1 MEIDGKNLKRKVYKM
16 TNLPSN
22 TALPD
27 LIDRILDKGLVIN
40 ADIKIDLAGTEILGI
55 KLRAALASF
64 ETAAKFGLAFPSGTN
79 LNAPAW
85 RQLECSPEAFCP
97 ECGKALYSKTEKLCS
112 CGWGSFTIKQKNK
125 KLLEVQQ
132 KNESHNTKMQI
143 NANQPNLEKA

>member
-1 MEIDGKNLKRKVYKM
+1 MN
-16 TNLPSN
+16 NSPSN

-27 LIDRILDKGLVIN
+27 LIDRILDKGLIIN

-85 RQLECSPEAFCP
+85 RQLECHPEAFCP
-97 ECGKALYSKTEKLCS
+97 ECGQSIFIKSEQVCS
-112 CGWGSFTIKQKNK
+112 CGWKNLTLMQKDK
-125 KLLEVQQ
+125 PLLEVRH
-132 KNESHNTKMQI
+132 ESSHPKSSFTTN
-143 NANQPNLEKA
+143 

>member
-1 MEIDGKNLKRKVYKM
+1 MSN
-16 TNLPSN
+16 TPQN

-27 LIDRILDKGLVIN
+27 LIALILDKGLVIN

-85 RQLECSPEAFCP
+85 KALGIESECCPQCGNQMFTKQEHACHCGWKKTLLIKGNELMEVTHHESYSPE
-97 ECGKALYSKTEKLCS
+97 SR
-112 CGWGSFTIKQKNK
+112 IKKN
-125 KLLEVQQ
+125 
-132 KNESHNTKMQI
+132 
-143 NANQPNLEKA
+143 

>member
-1 MEIDGKNLKRKVYKM
+1 MEKAGGKRGEKM
-16 TNLPSN
+16 TNFQPNNNTLPE
-22 TALPD
+22 
-27 LIDRILDKGLVIN
+27 LIDRILDKGLIIN

-85 RQLECSPEAFCP
+85 KQLECSPSTFCP
-97 ECGKALYSKTEKLCS
+97 ECGKPLYSKFHKLCS
-112 CGWGSFTIKQKNK
+112 CGWKSTVIKQEDK

-132 KNESHNTKMQI
+132 KNESRNSKYKTKK
-143 NANQPNLEKA
+143 NR